1 MKNNLGYHFIAN
13 KNDSNFIYE
22 IETKKSMTYGEL
34 KKRIKIY
41 QKKKILIKAK
51 KVSIIL
57 ENSIEYV
64 EFFTLSQI
72 MDFIFHPIPY
82 YTSPVEI
89 KNLLNYFNPDL
100 VITDRKDLTY
110 NKKKIYKP
118 VQIYNSDDNSYDNY
132 VFSKNFNR
140 PATMYNSSGTTGK
153 PKGILYSYS
162 NIFNLAKGIS
172 HDFNFSKNDKHLII
186 LPLGHT
192 ASLNYNLLP
201 SLYCGSTLYISKGF
215 SNVGKNFFKIL
226 KKFQITYT
234 QIVPTIVFHVNK
246 LEIKLKSIPK
256 KIRFIGCGSSYLPIE
271 SQIEFMKKYKIK
283 VTNLYGLSETG
294 PSHFDDPSKKR
305 WKPGSIGLP
314 LKCNK
319 CKLSKDKEIMIK
331 GKTVFVGYYKNKKE
345 FNKVVKNGWFY
356 TGDYGYKKQGKYYF
370 SDRKKDIIIRAGINI
385 FPSEIENVVH
395 GCKDVKECVVFPKIN
410 NIGEE
415 EIGVAVVKRLN
426 KINNNKIKTNIMELC
441 IKNLSKH
448 KIPNYIYI
456 VKKIPKTPSNKLLRR
471 KIREAFN

>member
-1 MKNNLGYHFIAN
+1 
-13 KNDSNFIYE
+13 
-22 IETKKSMTYGEL
+22 MTYGEL

-41 QKKKILIKAK
+41 QNKKILKKAK

-172 HDFNFSKNDKHLII
+172 HDFNFSNDKHLII
-186 LPLGHT
+186 LPLGH
-192 ASLNYNLLP
+192 
-201 SLYCGSTLYISKGF
+201 C
-215 SNVGKNFFKIL
+215 FFKL
-226 KKFQITYT
+226 
-234 QIVPTIVFHVNK
+234 
-246 LEIKLKSIPK
+246 
-256 KIRFIGCGSSYLPIE
+256 
-271 SQIEFMKKYKIK
+271 
-283 VTNLYGLSETG
+283 
-294 PSHFDDPSKKR
+294 
-305 WKPGSIGLP
+305 
-314 LKCNK
+314 
-319 CKLSKDKEIMIK
+319 
-331 GKTVFVGYYKNKKE
+331 
-345 FNKVVKNGWFY
+345 
-356 TGDYGYKKQGKYYF
+356 
-370 SDRKKDIIIRAGINI
+370 
-385 FPSEIENVVH
+385 
-395 GCKDVKECVVFPKIN
+395 
-410 NIGEE
+410 
-415 EIGVAVVKRLN
+415 
-426 KINNNKIKTNIMELC
+426 
-441 IKNLSKH
+441 
-448 KIPNYIYI
+448 
-456 VKKIPKTPSNKLLRR
+456 
-471 KIREAFN
+471 